1 MARRCPSSLSA
12 LTVVLCG
19 AVALPAQSTRVQ
31 DLGIGKVLVTQRD
44 SRDPTFAEK
53 VILLVHYDHDGTVG
67 LAINRPT
74 NVAISAALEDFEGTK
89 GRTDPVFVGGPVDV
103 KSVLALLQA
112 SATPQGATHVTGK
125 VHLVSTKVLLEK
137 TFAERHGPGDLRVYL
152 GYCGWAPGQ
161 LENETGLG
169 FWHIFDGNA
178 DLVFDSE
185 PDTLW
190 SRLIARAGQHIA
202 QGRVP
207 RINWIEPIYHYFD
220 QPFDHSFDQPTR

>member
-1 MARRCPSSLSA
+1 
-12 LTVVLCG
+12 
-19 AVALPAQSTRVQ
+19 VALPAQSTRVQ

-112 SATPQGATHVTGK
+112 SATPQG
-125 VHLVSTKVLLEK
+125 
-137 TFAERHGPGDLRVYL
+137 GDSRDRQ
-152 GYCGWAPGQ
+152 GAPG
-161 LENETGLG
+161 
-169 FWHIFDGNA
+169 FDKSA
-178 DLVFDSE
+178 
-185 PDTLW
+185 
-190 SRLIARAGQHIA
+190 SRKNVRGAARARGFA
-202 QGRVP
+202 SLP
-207 RINWIEPIYHYFD
+207 RILRLGARAIGK
-220 QPFDHSFDQPTR
+220 